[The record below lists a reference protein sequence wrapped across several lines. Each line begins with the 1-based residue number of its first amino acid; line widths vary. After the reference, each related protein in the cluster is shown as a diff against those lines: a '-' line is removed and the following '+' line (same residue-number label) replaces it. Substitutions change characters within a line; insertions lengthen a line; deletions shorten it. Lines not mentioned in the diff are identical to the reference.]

1 VTGRPLCYKHSPH
14 GKSGQHGASA
24 RAKPIESSISDLTLL
39 IDGLTSCFG
48 PQLTAASASEIATRL
63 KNLYKRNFG
72 LRPADDFRDAR
83 TASQM

>member
-1 VTGRPLCYKHSPH
+1 
-14 GKSGQHGASA
+14 
-24 RAKPIESSISDLTLL
+24 
-39 IDGLTSCFG
+39 
-48 PQLTAASASEIATRL
+48 LTAASASEIATRL